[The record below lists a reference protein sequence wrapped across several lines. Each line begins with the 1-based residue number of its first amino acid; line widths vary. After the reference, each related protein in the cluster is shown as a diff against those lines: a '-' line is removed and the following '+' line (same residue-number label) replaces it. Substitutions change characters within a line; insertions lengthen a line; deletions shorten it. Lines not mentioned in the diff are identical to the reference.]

1 MTEKHPPIAETPR
14 GGDDPGG
21 ASRESGDRGE
31 WFEGPD
37 PVTGEAGLR
46 FGCTQCGNCCSG
58 PPGYVHLSEDE
69 AGAMAARLGL
79 SIDSFKA
86 TYCVQTFMGLS
97 LKEKPSAFGQDCIF
111 LDRETIPGRAI
122 CGVYEERPAQCRA
135 WPFWPSLLRS
145 RADWAR
151 QKRMCP
157 GLDKG
162 ELHSPAKI
170 RLVRATIE
178 GQMDPSR

>member
-1 MTEKHPPIAETPR
+1 M
-14 GGDDPGG
+14 GDGV
-21 ASRESGDRGE
+21 GDGVGGE
-31 WFEGPD
+31 WFDGPD

-58 PPGYVHLSEDE
+58 PPGYVHLTDDE
-69 AGAMAARLGL
+69 AGAMAGRLGL
-79 SIDSFKA
+79 SIESFKA
-86 TYCVQTFMGLS
+86 AYCVQTFMGLS

-122 CGVYEERPAQCRA
+122 CGVYEERPEQCRG

-145 RADWAR
+145 RADWVR

-178 GQMDPSR
+178 GKLDPSR